1 MNRMRKAFPF
11 LCIVY
16 LLVVVGGCS
25 GIKFVTVETCEP
37 ALITLPDNVRSLVVV
52 NNVVKQPDD
61 VGHENQPIGHSQS
74 ERAKASSDS
83 VAIFYTEALA
93 QFLDEEEYFD
103 LVFYYNEPLRSDTHF
118 FQEQP
123 LMPETMNRIRK
134 ETGANAVISLD
145 MLIIKTDKR
154 DHFKRQ
160 GYNYSDLRAKIN
172 STWRIYMPTMEGKI
186 PTVHYEDS
194 LRWEGFDIQDDWVYS
209 EAMIPSREE
218 AMKLLA
224 VRAAEKMTYVFVP
237 QWLKQERWYYTT
249 GSSLMR
255 EGTALAE
262 RAKWTEAIAKWET
275 LFRTQSNKTDKAK
288 AANNIAFAHEM
299 MGDMEEAY
307 TWAVIANDLFTEQSG
322 TNALESRR
330 SLIYKNEL
338 NRRRGNNT
346 RIDIQN

>member
-1 MNRMRKAFPF
+1 MNRMRKVFQF
-11 LCIVY
+11 LSIAY
-16 LLVVVGGCS
+16 LLGVVGGCS

-37 ALITLPDNVRSLVVV
+37 ALITLPPNIRSLVIV
-52 NNVVKQPDD
+52 NNVVQQPDN
-61 VGHENQPIGHSQS
+61 VGHDNRPIGHSQS
-74 ERAKASSDS
+74 ERATASSDS

-93 QFLDEEEYFD
+93 QFLDEEEYFHP
-103 LVFYYNEPLRSDTHF
+103 VFYYNKPLRSDTHF
-118 FQEQP
+118 FEEQP
-123 LMPETMNRIRK
+123 LLPETMNRIRK

-154 DHFKRQ
+154 DHFKQQ
-160 GYNYSDLRAKIN
+160 GYNYSDLTAKIN
-172 STWRIYMPTMEGKI
+172 STLRVYMPTMEGKI

-194 LRWEGFDIQDDWVYS
+194 LRWEGFDIRDDWVYS

-224 VRAAEKMTYVFVP
+224 VHAAEKMTHVFVP
-237 QWLKQERWYYTT
+237 QWLMQDRWYYTT

-255 EGTALAE
+255 EGTALAK
-262 RAKWTEAIAKWET
+262 RAKWTEAITKWEN
-275 LFRTQSNKTDKAK
+275 LFRTQSNKIDKAK
-288 AANNIAFAHEM
+288 AANNISFAHEM
-299 MGDMEEAY
+299 MDNMEEAY
-307 TWAVIANDLFTEQSG
+307 TWAVIANDLLTEQSG

-338 NRRRGNNT
+338 NRRRGSST